1 METDEPDEES
11 SQDQDLPSE
20 NERSPSEDSVSAEHE
35 LENGLLPPER
45 KRLFTLHFNNMGKSD
60 FIKGEVRFDED
71 HTRLNGALL
80 YPATAQREPSP
91 SADLFLSSHADRGYL
106 SLDWEPDIK
115 RKFFS
120 EAAAEVK
127 LSSTH
132 VFCVLTS
139 EMLI

>member
-20 NERSPSEDSVSAEHE
+20 NERSPSEDSVSADTE
-35 LENGLLPPER
+35 LENGLER

-71 HTRLNGALL
+71 HTRLSGALP
-80 YPATAQREPSP
+80 YTATATEPSP
-91 SADLFLSSHADRGYL
+91 SADLFLSSPADRCYL

-115 RKFFS
+115 RKLFN